1 VSTSPLLSVPFR
13 SVGNSGCAMPDGPR
27 SCLRSSQQVVSAA
40 QHRQVIKMSEAIEQW
55 APTRYP
61 GYDVSTDGRVRG
73 PRRILSTRPDTN
85 GYLSVGIYADG
96 KSKTIRVHAE
106 VAHAFL
112 GKRPDGHQVAHS
124 NGDRLD
130 ARLSNLSYKTRSM
143 NEADKRAHGTALL
156 GERNPQAKLTD
167 RQVSDVI
174 CRVSNGESKKSVARS
189 LGVSSSHIFKIWR
202 GRSRCDHTALRSLS
216 RMEVTYAL

>member
-1 VSTSPLLSVPFR
+1 
-13 SVGNSGCAMPDGPR
+13 
-27 SCLRSSQQVVSAA
+27 
-40 QHRQVIKMSEAIEQW
+40 MSESIEQW

-61 GYDVSTDGRVRG
+61 GYDVSTAGRVRG
-73 PRRILSTRPDTN
+73 PRRMLSTRPDTN

-112 GKRPDGHQVAHS
+112 GKRPAGHQVAHS

-143 NEADKRAHGTALL
+143 NEADKRAHGTALF

-167 RQVSDVI
+167 HQVAEI
-174 CRVSNGESKKSVARS
+174 LRRVANGEPKKAVAAS
-189 LGVSSSHIFKIWR
+189 FGVSSSQIFNICR
-202 GRSRCDHTALRSLS
+202 GRSRCDQIALRSLS
-216 RMEVTYAL
+216 RMEVIYG